1 MSQRHMKIRMQR
13 LVLPAVIA
21 AFAIGAVPCWAQ
33 IPTPPSPPRP
43 PSPADAPAPPRAPRP
58 PRPPRGWTGDD
69 HGVAKIDTLLPFSA
83 NGTIDLSLVSGAM
96 KVSTWDRNQ
105 VRVVASTTGEP
116 SLRLDASSSHL
127 TLEQSRSGNRRGRGD
142 DIGTATYDVTVPSG
156 TRASLAAVS
165 GSINAAGL
173 RGAVDAN
180 NVSGSTDLRDLGA
193 SLNVEGVSGR
203 ITVANVA
210 SDAHVE
216 NVSGRVSLT
225 GIGGSLTA
233 ETVSGGISVAGVRG
247 DRVHVT
253 TVSGDIDFTGSV
265 PSSGRY
271 DFETHSGDA
280 RLKLAS
286 NTQATLSVET
296 FNGSVSND
304 FPGAVRQKNSDP
316 DDDST
321 NYDFIINRGG
331 GRVRVETFSGS
342 VHISK
347 VNQ

>member
-1 MSQRHMKIRMQR
+1 MSNTHMKIRMQR

-21 AFAIGAVPCWAQ
+21 AFAIGAAPCWAQ
-33 IPTPPSPPRP
+33 VPTPPSPPSP
-43 PSPADAPAPPRAPRP
+43 PSPADAPVSPRP
-58 PRPPRGWTGDD
+58 PRPPRPPRTWFGGD
-69 HGVAKIDTLLPFSA
+69 HGVAKIDTLLPFSS
-83 NGTIDLSLVSGAM
+83 NGTIDLSLVSGTM

-116 SLRLDASSSHL
+116 SLQLDASSTHL
-127 TLEQSRSGNRRGRGD
+127 TLEQTRSGSRRGRGD

-165 GSINAAGL
+165 GSINATGL
-173 RGAVDAN
+173 RGAVDAS
-180 NVSGSTDLRDLGA
+180 NVSGSMDLRDLGA

-225 GIGGSLTA
+225 GVGGSVNA
-233 ETVSGGISVAGVRG
+233 ETVSGGISLAGVRG

-296 FNGSVSND
+296 FSGSVSND
-304 FPGAVRQKNSDP
+304 FPGAVRRKNSDP